1 MPPFPYVYQHTF
13 SNSYEASAQN
23 LENGVLKMHRR
34 IVSGDV
40 EAYSSHLPPQ
50 EVDLEK
56 EEDIV
61 FKKGVL
67 IQASGHTSVRLMR
80 QV

>member
-1 MPPFPYVYQHTF
+1 MCIVHTF
-13 SNSYEASAQN
+13 SCSYEASAQN

-40 EAYSSHLPPQ
+40 ETYSSHLPPQ

-67 IQASGHTSVRLMR
+67 TQASGHTSVRLMR

>member
-1 MPPFPYVYQHTF
+1 
-13 SNSYEASAQN
+13 
-23 LENGVLKMHRR
+23 MHRR

-40 EAYSSHLPPQ
+40 ETYSSHLPPQ

-61 FKKGVL
+61 FKEGVL
-67 IQASGHTSVRLMR
+67 IQASGHTSVKLMR
-80 QV
+80 QVY